1 MATNNELDIIARTR
15 YEVCSLFFQEELWPW
30 QLFIA
35 SIIAVITLIIPGH
48 LFKHYVKNYGI

>member
-35 SIIAVITLIIPGH
+35 SIMAVITRPKAFMFSGFLLLAI
-48 LFKHYVKNYGI
+48 YS